1 MNGAR
6 GKRCDIDGK
15 PERVS
20 IGSMRIK
27 ARMAIAGSI
36 LIMKGKET
44 SRLGVGCSGWLD
56 VWVAARSEPNMPVE
70 AHLMALTKAP

>member
-1 MNGAR
+1 VNGAR

-27 ARMAIAGSI
+27 ARMAIFCSM
-36 LIMKGKET
+36 LIMGTEGNKP
-44 SRLGVGCSGWLD
+44 
-56 VWVAARSEPNMPVE
+56 AA
-70 AHLMALTKAP
+70 APG